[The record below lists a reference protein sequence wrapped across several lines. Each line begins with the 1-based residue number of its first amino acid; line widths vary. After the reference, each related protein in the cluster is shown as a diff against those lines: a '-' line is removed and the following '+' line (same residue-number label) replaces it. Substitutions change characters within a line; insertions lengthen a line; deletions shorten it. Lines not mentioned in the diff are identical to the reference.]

1 MDHTDTRSD
10 ENNRSPKVL
19 MIDDDPELT
28 EIVTSSLEFSG
39 YRVTSAPTGTDAF
52 KALAEPFDVVILDVM
67 LPGIDGF
74 EVVQL
79 IRSRDEHT
87 PVLFL
92 TARSAVEDRVRGLRL
107 GGDDYLTKPFS
118 MAELLARIDALI
130 RRSGAGASS
139 SDHLQV
145 ADLRMDRSAR
155 RLTRGDIPISLSPTE
170 FRLLEY
176 LMSNAGH
183 VMSKSQIMNQVWGYD
198 FGGDGNVV
206 ERFISSVR
214 RKVDRNDRPRLLHT
228 VRGFG
233 YTIDPSR

>member
-1 MDHTDTRSD
+1 MVHTDTTNDDRKP
-10 ENNRSPKVL
+10 SPRVL

-28 EIVTSSLEFSG
+28 EIVTASLEFSG
-39 YRVTSAPTGTDAF
+39 YQVTSAPTGTDAM
-52 KALAEPFDVVILDVM
+52 KVLAESFDAVILDVM
-67 LPGIDGF
+67 LPGLDGF

-92 TARSAVEDRVRGLRL
+92 TARNAVEDRVRGLRL

-130 RRSGAGASS
+130 RRAGSGGLPQ
-139 SDHLQV
+139 DVVQV
-145 ADLRMDRSAR
+145 GDLRLDRSAR
-155 RLTRGDIPISLSPTE
+155 RLTRGEDPISLSPTE
-170 FRLLEY
+170 FRLVEY
-176 LMSNAGH
+176 LMVNAGH
-183 VMSKSQIMNQVWGYD
+183 VMSKSQIMDQVWGYD

-206 ERFISSVR
+206 ERFVSSIR
-214 RKVDRNDRPRLLHT
+214 RKVDTTGQPRLLHT

-233 YTIDPSR
+233 YTMDASR

>member
-1 MDHTDTRSD
+1 
-10 ENNRSPKVL
+10 

-39 YRVTSAPTGTDAF
+39 YRVTSAPTGADAF

-67 LPGIDGF
+67 LPGLDGF

-79 IRSRDEHT
+79 IRSRDVHT

-130 RRSGAGASS
+130 RRSGAGTSS

>member
-1 MDHTDTRSD
+1 MGRSD
-10 ENNRSPKVL
+10 KTGDDQDPAPRVL

-39 YRVTSAPTGTDAF
+39 YEVVSAPTGTAAM

-67 LPGIDGF
+67 LPGLDGF

-79 IRSRDEHT
+79 IRRRDEHT

-92 TARSAVEDRVRGLRL
+92 TARSAIEDRVRGLRL

-130 RRSGAGASS
+130 RRAGSGGPSQ
-139 SDHLQV
+139 DVLQV
-145 ADLRMDRSAR
+145 GDLRMDRGAR
-155 RLTRGDIPISLSPTE
+155 RLTRSDAPISLSATE
-170 FRLLEY
+170 FRLVEY
-176 LMSNAGH
+176 LMVNAGH
-183 VMSKSQIMNQVWGYD
+183 VMSKSQIMDQVWGYD
-198 FGGDGNVV
+198 FGRDGNVV
-206 ERFISSVR
+206 ERFVSNIR
-214 RKVDRNDRPRLLHT
+214 RKIDDPDHPRLLHT

-233 YTIDPSR
+233 YTIDASR